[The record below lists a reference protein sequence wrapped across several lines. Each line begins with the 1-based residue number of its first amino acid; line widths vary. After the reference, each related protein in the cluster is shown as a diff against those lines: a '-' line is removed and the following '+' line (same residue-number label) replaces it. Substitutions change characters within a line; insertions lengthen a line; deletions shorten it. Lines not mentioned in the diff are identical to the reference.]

1 VTSLTVV
8 LLRVTIRDKKN
19 GLNTILSEN
28 GRNLSEGQKQRLGVA
43 RGMLSNSSILL
54 LDESTSHLDPISE
67 KIIIQNLNKMKDDVI
82 VLMISHDK
90 DTIKNSDNIIFLHDK
105 TVELEGSPIELSKI
119 SKSYS
124 EFIDS

>member
-1 VTSLTVV
+1 
-8 LLRVTIRDKKN
+8 
-19 GLNTILSEN
+19 
-28 GRNLSEGQKQRLGVA
+28 
-43 RGMLSNSSILL
+43 MLSNSSILL

>member
-1 VTSLTVV
+1 MTSLTVV